1 MTRRIS
7 MLAAVFACV
16 ALAQAAVA
24 GGLTDLLMSQVG
36 VTQPQAVGGSGAIFK
51 LAQAQMTKGK
61 FGLLK
66 AAIPGMDKYLAAA
79 PRLGAPPTTPSTPAA
94 TEGMSELANQA
105 LQMAGGT
112 QLGGKLQALQQLA
125 PAFEKLGLKPKMI
138 TKFMPVVVNYL
149 QGSGSSGAA
158 SLLTSALGF

>member
-1 MTRRIS
+1 MTRRIA

-79 PRLGAPPTTPSTPAA
+79 PPLGAPPTTPPHPSCDRGHERAC
-94 TEGMSELANQA
+94 ESSLAN
-105 LQMAGGT
+105 GRGH
-112 QLGGKLQALQQLA
+112 
-125 PAFEKLGLKPKMI
+125 
-138 TKFMPVVVNYL
+138 
-149 QGSGSSGAA
+149 AA
-158 SLLTSALGF
+158 RR